1 MGGRVPRAR
10 LLTVSVVGLLL
21 AACTSSS
28 TGAGSVAPPA
38 SASRPVPTPPSSAP
52 ASSSVSAPSSSPV
65 TTPTRPHRRHSSTPP
80 PPSSSTPA
88 PPSGRLTV
96 VLNPGHNGGNASHTA
111 QINRLVPAGYG
122 ATKACDTTG
131 TETNAG
137 YPEHAFTWDVAQRV
151 GRILRAH
158 GVTVIMTRPND
169 TGVGPCVDE
178 RAAIGNRPGVAAV
191 VSIHADGAPSSGH
204 GFHVNQDSRR
214 PDGAT
219 AAVAR
224 QSKALGRAEHAALVR
239 TSGLV
244 PSTYIGQDGYYYR
257 DDLAGLNLATRPATF
272 LELGNMRNAADA
284 ALLSSTAGRARIA
297 GAVADGI
304 LAFLGR

>member
-28 TGAGSVAPPA
+28 TGAGSVTPRATTNTPA
-38 SASRPVPTPPSSAP
+38 RTPSSVP

-65 TTPTRPHRRHSSTPP
+65 TTPTRPHRRHSSAPP

-88 PPSGRLTV
+88 PPSGPLTV

-111 QINRLVPAGYG
+111 EINRLVPAGYG